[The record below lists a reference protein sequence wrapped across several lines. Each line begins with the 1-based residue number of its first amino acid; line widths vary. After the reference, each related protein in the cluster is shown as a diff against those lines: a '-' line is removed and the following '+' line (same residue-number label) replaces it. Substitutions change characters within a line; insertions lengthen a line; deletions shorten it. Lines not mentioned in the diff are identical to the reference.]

1 MGRALP
7 VVDDGRQHYRRS
19 RCPSQRHRSSTG
31 VAVHLSVAVV
41 PAPAQVVVRLVGD
54 AGRPTLSRLTSA
66 LTGAAGHG
74 TGSVV
79 VDVAGARFDDG
90 SGLHALAGFSDVL
103 AAAGR
108 RCRVV
113 GAPAAVRRQVAE
125 AGLAGRLELDGPLSG
140 QDPVRPRP
148 PRPDREP
155 PAAAWVPPMREEP
168 RRPRPE
174 PHPLHDPDDDHP
186 AVPVALDR
194 WR

>member
-1 MGRALP
+1 M
-7 VVDDGRQHYRRS
+7 
-19 RCPSQRHRSSTG
+19 
-31 VAVHLSVAVV
+31 HLSVAVV
-41 PAPAQVVVRLVGD
+41 PAPAQVVVRLTGD
-54 AGRPTLSRLTSA
+54 AGLATLPRLTSA

-79 VDVAGARFDDG
+79 VDVAGARFADG
-90 SGLHALAGFSDVL
+90 TALHALAGFSDTL

-140 QDPVRPRP
+140 QDPVRPRS
-148 PRPDREP
+148 PRADGE

-168 RRPRPE
+168 RRPRP
-174 PHPLHDPDDDHP
+174 DPDLLNGRGGDTRP
-186 AVPVALDR
+186 VVPVALDR